1 MQLLYNSA
9 SFVVVEFDVPTS
21 QIGQVAVYN
30 ESVNPFSKDS
40 SVLSRG
46 GFEIVDKFARKEI
59 FIEGALAHSFKEGV
73 DALILTKPSEEEIDD
88 YIGRFSSLMHHPL
101 VLH

>member
-1 MQLLYNSA
+1 MQMLYNSE
-9 SFVVVEFDVPTS
+9 SFVVVEFDVPTT
-21 QIGQVAVYN
+21 QIGRVAVYDEN
-30 ESVNPFSKDS
+30 TAPFSKDK

-73 DALILTKPSEEEIDD
+73 DALILTQPSEEEIDD
-88 YIGRFSSLMHHPL
+88 YIGRFSSLMQQPL